1 MEIPSLEH
9 GYPRSAGDANSA
21 SVVRQNS
28 RRPGLFNGI
37 EVFPDYGQI
46 DGLRPDSILEIRF
59 ILETHDIG
67 ARFAN

>member
-1 MEIPSLEH
+1 M
-9 GYPRSAGDANSA
+9 
-21 SVVRQNS
+21 
-28 RRPGLFNGI
+28 FNGI

-46 DGLRPDSILEIRF
+46 DGLRPDSILEIQF